1 VAVKKVRQT
10 DSLELRRLA
19 EERLGEKRG
28 TAYPAERTDDEPLR
42 LIHEL
47 QVHQIELEMQNEEL
61 RHAMDE
67 VAAAQ
72 EKYSDL
78 YDFAPIGY
86 FTLDRAGT
94 ILSVNLSGAGL
105 LGVDRSRLN
114 GRCFAHFVVA
124 ADRPDFSLFL
134 AKVFASPVKE
144 ECEAALLTQG
154 NAPLFAQ
161 MVATAAPSGRECRI
175 AVIDI
180 TGRKQA
186 EEALRL
192 AQEAAATS
200 AGGIS
205 DKRAS
210 SEKFPATTDTAP
222 LRQEPQDKREP
233 LPSIGMDD
241 ARKALRLSDAISGN
255 IVRAIIYID
264 NNLLER
270 LKLDDIAREAGM
282 SKFHFCRS
290 FKKNVGITPMQ
301 YVLTMRLKK
310 AMALLQEKQK
320 SISTIAAESGFDD
333 IGEFNKQFKKT
344 YGLPPSAFRK
354 P

>member
-1 VAVKKVRQT
+1 MAGKKVPYY
-10 DSLELRRLA
+10 DGIELRRLA
-19 EERLGEKRG
+19 EERLGEKRR
-28 TAYPAERTDDEPLR
+28 TAHPAEQTDEEPLR

-210 SEKFPATTDTAP
+210 SEKFPATIDAAP
-222 LRQEPQDKREP
+222 LRLEPQDKIESSMDEDRE
-233 LPSIGMDD
+233 
-241 ARKALRLSDAISGN
+241 ALRLSDAISGH
-255 IVRAIIYID
+255 IVRAIMYID
-264 NNLLER
+264 NNLLGR